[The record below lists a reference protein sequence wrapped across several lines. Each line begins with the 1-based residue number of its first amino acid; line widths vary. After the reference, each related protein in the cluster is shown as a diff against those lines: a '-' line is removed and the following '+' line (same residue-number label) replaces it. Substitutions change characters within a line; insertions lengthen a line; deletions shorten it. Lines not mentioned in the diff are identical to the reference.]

1 MSDEF
6 TVLPW
11 GNEGVQVLKVKHLWS
26 EAANKEILAAVQT
39 KIDEGF
45 ANFVADLAEAPY
57 INSVGLNLLIHIM
70 MRTKEN
76 GGKLIISNASAKV
89 LQLFEVT
96 KLIPMFELA
105 PSTEEAVAQIVNN

>member
-6 TVLPW
+6 TVSSF
-11 GNEGVQVLKVKHLWS
+11 GDTGVQVLKVRHLWS
-26 EAANKEILAAVQT
+26 ETANKEILAAVQA

-45 ANFVADLAEAPY
+45 VNFVADLADAPY

-76 GGKLIISNASAKV
+76 DGKLIIANASAKV

-96 KLIPMFELA
+96 KLAPMFELA
-105 PSTEEAVAQIVNN
+105 PSTEAAVAQLSVT